1 MTEGFGAFGKIP
13 AAGDFFR
20 LNPPTGFVQVWDDW
34 IQRAMLG
41 SQAAMGPDWDAA
53 YMSAPIWRFSLSAGL
68 AGPQKVMGVLMPS
81 VDRVGRR
88 FPLTLMAA
96 LPTPGPAQLDHFS
109 EEVLFARLEDVA
121 LDALEDTMTR
131 DGLEARL
138 ETVQPPQFRSSAP
151 IRAVGSTLVLTQPD
165 SRGLLPELA
174 AGLLASHV
182 RVPSIWSAV
191 INDVPRMMVC
201 DGLPEGPVT
210 RGLFDLNAPIWS
222 EAKPI

>member
-20 LNPPTGFVQVWDDW
+20 LNAPTGFVQVWDDW
-34 IQRAMLG
+34 IQRSMLG
-41 SQAAMGPDWDAA
+41 AQAALGAGWDAA

-68 AGPQKVMGVLMPS
+68 AGPQKVLGVMMPS

-109 EEVLFARLEDVA
+109 EDALFVRLEDVA

-131 DGLEARL
+131 DALAAQL
-138 ETVQPPQFRSSAP
+138 AAIQPPEFRSSVP
-151 IRAVGSTLVLTQPD
+151 IRATGSTLVLTQPD

-174 AGLLASHV
+174 AGLLSSKTRA
-182 RVPSIWSAV
+182 PSIWSAV

-201 DGLPEGPVT
+201 DGLPEGAPT
-210 RGLFDLNAPIWS
+210 LGLFDLNAPIWS